1 MSGKANESVLTSKG
15 QTTIP
20 AKIRKAL
27 HLKAGDTLEYY
38 VQGDVVVL
46 QPKTV
51 HVRDLINLISPS
63 SKYHSIEEMNKAI
76 KNSALQCLKS

>member
-1 MSGKANESVLTSKG
+1 MSVRLNESVLTSKG

-38 VQGDVVVL
+38 VQGDSVVVH
-46 QPKTV
+46 PKTV
-51 HVRDLINLISPS
+51 RICDLTNLLAKSN
-63 SKYHSIEEMNKAI
+63 KGLSIEEMNKAVI
-76 KNSALQCLKS
+76 NAALKCLE

>member
-1 MSGKANESVLTSKG
+1 MSARVNESVLTSKG

-20 AKIRKAL
+20 VKIRKAL

-38 VQGDVVVL
+38 VQGDVVMV

-51 HVRDLINLISPS
+51 RASDLTELLPQA
-63 SKYHSIEEMNKAI
+63 SKTLSIEEINQAI
-76 KNSALQCLKS
+76 TNSALKCLE

>member
-1 MSGKANESVLTSKG
+1 MSGRVNESVITSKG

-38 VQGDVVVL
+38 VQGDTVVV

-51 HVRDLINLISPS
+51 RVCDLMTLIPQA
-63 SKYHSIEEMNKAI
+63 SKYHSVEELNKIIA
-76 KNSALQCLKS
+76 KSAVKCLE

>member
-1 MSGKANESVLTSKG
+1 MSARVNESVLTSKG

-20 AKIRKAL
+20 VKIRKAL

-38 VQGDVVVL
+38 VQGEVVMV

-51 HVRDLINLISPS
+51 RASDLIELLPRA
-63 SKYHSIEEMNKAI
+63 SKTLSIEEINEAI
-76 KNSALQCLKS
+76 ANSALKCLE